1 MTQRHTASGRKPVL
15 VWLAIVLVLVLAIA
29 LAAFV
34 FVIGPQQQLR
44 QQVQAT
50 AEARQ
55 AEVERLYAA
64 GVAFQNAGDCSKAA
78 DSLAQVISREPGYK
92 DTQARLAEAR
102 ACQQAAGAT
111 ATAQAIAMAQA
122 TVEAQA
128 TTVADARALTQATAE
143 AQATATADARAL
155 AQATAATATVAAEAS
170 AARATAEAATAIET
184 AYQRGMGY
192 YNLER
197 WAEAQTAFEEVF
209 AADPTYK
216 DVQAKLAEVEAK
228 LAEVQKLTPTAT
240 PVPTATPIPPAQTPQ
255 IINVALKKPA
265 TASLTYKQDTPNK
278 VNDGDLET
286 AWNAGAHGP
295 QWWEVELDG
304 ATVTRIRLV
313 VHYGATRVEE
323 SKYEV
328 RVYYQSDEAVLKEF
342 SKATKDGDV
351 FTWILQQAVS
361 DVQKVRVITWSSPSW
376 VAWDEVEI
384 FGYYP

>member
-1 MTQRHTASGRKPVL
+1 MTQRYTVSGRRSAL

-29 LAAFV
+29 LAAVV

-55 AEVERLYAA
+55 VEVERFYQA
-64 GVAFQNAGDCSKAA
+64 GAAFQNAGDCGKAA
-78 DSLAQVISREPGYK
+78 DSFAQVINKEPGYK
-92 DTQARLAEAR
+92 DAQSRLTQAR
-102 ACQQAAGAT
+102 ACQQAAEAT

-128 TTVADARALTQATAE
+128 T
-143 AQATATADARAL
+143 ATADARAL
-155 AQATAATATVAAEAS
+155 AQAAAVTATAAAEANS
-170 AARATAEAATAIET
+170 ARATAEAMAAIKA

-197 WAEAQTAFEEVF
+197 WAEAKAAFEEVF
-209 AADPTYK
+209 DADPTYK
-216 DVQAKLAEVEAK
+216 DVQTKLTEVETKLAEA
-228 LAEVQKLTPTAT
+228 QKLTPTAV
-240 PVPTATPIPPAQTPQ
+240 PVPIATPIPPAQTPQ

-278 VNDGDLET
+278 ANDGDLET
-286 AWNAGAHGP
+286 SWNAGTFGP

-328 RVYYQSDEAVLKEF
+328 RVYYQPDEAVLKEF
-342 SKATKDGDV
+342 SKVAKDGDV
-351 FTWILQQAVS
+351 FTWTLEQAVS
-361 DVQKVRVITWSSPSW
+361 NVQKVRVITWSSPSW

-384 FGYYP
+384 YGYYP